1 MKNSFTLFEVILS
14 LTISSIVIIYSMN
27 YTKELFFSNKTIQ
40 KTELEK
46 INLIN
51 TKIFL
56 QKHKNELEKVE
67 FQDEKLY
74 FDKSLLLEN
83 VKEFELKRVDSFI
96 TILINYNDIIK
107 QEWKF

>member
-46 INLIN
+46 INLMN

-83 VKEFELKRVDSFI
+83 VKEFELKKVDSFI
-96 TILINYNDIIK
+96 TISINYNDIIK